1 MPRRARAESPS
12 VSRLLSRARFIPT
25 IPPSERTRRAVETP
39 PSASSS
45 APSAQTRQSKTRSLF
60 ESDPSPARSTRA
72 LDAHRRPTDRRG
84 NFFPTVPAS
93 ALSPILASPA
103 FVIRRAGLRPLALS
117 VKSPRPARMTARVNR
132 RRALEFAA
140 RRLVATHLTDLPP
153 RSSARRTNP
162 RASAA
167 PTRRPAV
174 AVAVALGDP
183 TAREALARRRL
194 TSRDRRKSPFN
205 AVSRSTDRGR
215 QTRGEAAREGLSP
228 RSRLVRIRHVES
240 HLAGRGGYGHPRVWV
255 PEAAGR
261 ARARERERESAAR
274 AMGACASRC
283 AREEMRGVGVV
294 MSRGAS
300 SDAGGGRR
308 ADG

>member
-117 VKSPRPARMTARVNR
+117 VKSPHPARMTARVNR

-215 QTRGEAAREGLSP
+215 QTRGEGMDTRVCRCPRPRGARERASASARAP
-228 RSRLVRIRHVES
+228 RAR
-240 HLAGRGGYGHPRVWV
+240 W
-255 PEAAGR
+255 GR
-261 ARARERERESAAR
+261 ARRGAR
-274 AMGACASRC
+274 AKRC
-283 AREEMRGVGVV
+283 EGLV
-294 MSRGAS
+294 S
-300 SDAGGGRR
+300 
-308 ADG
+308 